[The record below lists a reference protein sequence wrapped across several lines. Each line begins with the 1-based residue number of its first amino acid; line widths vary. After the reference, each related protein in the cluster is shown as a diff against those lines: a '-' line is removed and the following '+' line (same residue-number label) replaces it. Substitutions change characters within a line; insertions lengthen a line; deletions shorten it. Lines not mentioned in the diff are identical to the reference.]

1 MACGLVALMVSRGS
15 SMLMEGI
22 EELKTLTGKWE
33 NAICLVSGVVA
44 GVMLG
49 LGGVMW
55 SESVAIN
62 RISLFGVPWV
72 MLVMLCLFR
81 WIYAPSQRR
90 YLYIAL
96 FFFGICATIHQTL
109 LVAAM
114 GLEIAMGYVQPK
126 LGRNLAMFNG
136 ILYIFFMIAQGT
148 GLVTMLNTSGMV
160 LFIFQS
166 VGIGS
171 VIAYFWLAVKTKETF
186 NEFCRDGVL
195 AVTLWVVAGFPV
207 IGVAGTVFF
216 GFCAFLV
223 FLALAW
229 KTRHLGLEWLVV
241 VGLGL
246 LWVAGASFYFYEP
259 IAGMTNPPMQWGYPR
274 TVDGFFHAL
283 SRGQYEK
290 ATPSPIFEDPFHFLL
305 QIGMLIADIVHEYN
319 WVCIF
324 VALVPLLFF
333 LKMQK
338 RERAWIIA
346 LFAVYLCIGGLL
358 LILMNP
364 QPDRQSA
371 DLSRVFFASSHAL
384 IAIMMGYGFA
394 LAASYIATHYQR
406 MRTAGLMIGIVLL
419 VPALT
424 AFYNGISDTFYG
436 GLGFVPY
443 NRVLLFFVLVS
454 LALTLTALAAQR
466 LLRMSEAPAGT
477 VAEDNN
483 RKVLYGLGAGAVVA
497 LLISLGIVYLRSES
511 LSLPQLMAGLAKLFA
526 PYQYS
531 NPAIAGSL
539 ILIIVAGFI
548 GSLAAYRKRAPL
560 AISLGL
566 FALLPLTSGLWHWAG
581 AEQRNH
587 WFGFWFGHDMFTPP
601 VVGPDGRMTYDA
613 KVRADLLKGTNAALV
628 YPEMAKDTILY
639 GGTDPGRF
647 NPTYAI
653 FCDSFI
659 PDSCKPEADPTFDR
673 RDVYLITQNAL
684 ADGTYL
690 NYLRAQYFRSQQQD
704 PPFFSELART
714 VLKDSP
720 YKTNFLAKVVTP
732 LDSYFT
738 ARGARVERRWRTST
752 SMFTDKEFANLSAL
766 VARLKPGGSQDPVS
780 KWLFDNISKETQD
793 TLTGSAEENRVRGAL
808 ARDLNVL
815 IQREL
820 NQKALLDEKKREK
833 DEIDDKVLSGSGSER
848 LRRNQEELAKEIG
861 TIKVEPLYDSNRF
874 GQVKISDY
882 LQKFIAQN
890 PQSDTRIRLNRL
902 LLEAAYPSEIAK
914 SLGGVYPDREIYIP
928 SPNDLTQCFS
938 EYTSDAARR
947 LQHDNQFPSEPKQL
961 HQGEGVAFT
970 PDGRVQ
976 VYGQVSVMNIN
987 GLLTKVI
994 FDHNPDNEFYIEE
1007 SFPLEWMFPHLTP
1020 YGIIMKIN
1028 RNALPELTDEICRRD
1043 HEFWSKYSE
1052 RTIGNW
1058 ITYDTSVKEIAEF
1071 VQRVYLGRN
1080 LKGFTGDPRFVRD
1093 DQSQKAFSKLRSSI
1107 AGIYSWRLG
1116 MAPSG
1121 AAVPRQYLPKTPE
1134 ESARIL
1140 READFAFKQAFAFC
1154 PYSPEAVY
1162 RYVTLLANTGR
1173 LPDALV
1179 VAETCLK
1186 LDPYNGQVR
1195 NLVNGLRGARQ

>member
-1 MACGLVALMVSRGS
+1 
-15 SMLMEGI
+15 
-22 EELKTLTGKWE
+22 
-33 NAICLVSGVVA
+33 
-44 GVMLG
+44 MLG

-62 RISLFGVPWV
+62 RISLFGAPWV

-90 YLYIAL
+90 YLFAAL

-114 GLEIAMGYVQPK
+114 GLEIAMAYVQPK
-126 LGRNLAMFNG
+126 LGRNLAMFNS

-148 GLVTMLNTSGMV
+148 GLVTMLNTSPMV

-171 VIAYFWLAVKTKETF
+171 LIVYFWLAVKTKETF

-195 AVTLWVVAGFPV
+195 AVTIWIVAGFPV
-207 IGVAGTVFF
+207 IGMVGTIFF
-216 GFCAFLV
+216 FFCGLIV

-229 KTRHLGLEWLVV
+229 KTRKLGLEWLVV
-241 VGLGL
+241 VVLGL
-246 LWVAGASFYFYEP
+246 LWAAGASFYFYEP

-290 ATPSPIFEDPFHFLL
+290 ASPSPIFEDPFHFLL

-346 LFAVYLCIGGLL
+346 LVAVYFFIGVLL

-406 MRTAGLMIGIVLL
+406 MRTAALMVGVVLL

-424 AFYNGISDTFYG
+424 AFYGGISDTFYG
-436 GLGFVPY
+436 GQGFVPY
-443 NRVLLFFVLVS
+443 NSVLLYFVLVTLS
-454 LALTLTALAAQR
+454 LTLTALAAQR
-466 LLRMSEAPAGT
+466 FLRMTDAAATE
-477 VAEDNN
+477 EDKN
-483 RKVLYGLGAGAVVA
+483 RTVLYSLGAGALLA
-497 LLISLGIVYLRSES
+497 LLISLGIVYLRGES
-511 LSLPQLMAGLAKLFA
+511 LTFSQLTAGLGKLFA

-531 NPAIAGSL
+531 LPAIAGSL
-539 ILIIVAGFI
+539 ILLIVLGFI
-548 GSLAAYRKRAPL
+548 GSLVAYKDRAPL

-581 AEQRNH
+581 SEQRNH
-587 WFGFWFGHDMFTPP
+587 WFGFWFGHDMFNPP
-601 VVGPDGRMTYDA
+601 VVGPDGKMTYDA
-613 KVRADLLKGTNAALV
+613 KVRAELMKGTNAALV
-628 YPEMAKDTILY
+628 YPVMEKDTILY

-704 PPFFSELART
+704 PVFFSELVRT

-720 YKTNFLAKVVTP
+720 YKTNLLAKMVTP
-732 LDSYFT
+732 LDTIFE

-752 SMFTDKEFANLSAL
+752 SMFSEKDFADPGAFVS
-766 VARLKPGGSQDPVS
+766 RLRPGASQDAVS
-780 KWLFDNISKETQD
+780 RWVFDNFSKETQELVTSGRD
-793 TLTGSAEENRVRGAL
+793 QNRLRNSL

-820 NQKALLDEKKREK
+820 NQQALLDERKRDK
-833 DEIDDKVLSGSGSER
+833 DEVDDKLLSGGGSER
-848 LRRNQEELAKEIG
+848 LRRRQEELGKEIAA
-861 TIKVEPLYDSNRF
+861 IKVEPLYDSNRF
-874 GQVKISDY
+874 AQVKISDY

-902 LLEAAYPSEIAK
+902 LLEAAYPTEIPR

-938 EYTSDAARR
+938 EYTSDAAKR
-947 LQHDNQFPSEPKQL
+947 LQHDNQFPNEPKQL
-961 HQGEGVAFT
+961 RQGEGVAFT

-1007 SFPLEWMFPHLTP
+1007 SFPLEWMFPYLTP

-1028 RNALPELTDEICRRD
+1028 RHPLPEITDEICKRD

-1058 ITYDTSVKEIAEF
+1058 ITYDTSVKEIADF

-1080 LKGFTGDPRFVRD
+1080 FKGFTGDRRFVRD
-1093 DQSQKAFSKLRSSI
+1093 DQAQKAFSKLRSSI

-1121 AAVPRQYLPKTPE
+1121 APVPRQYLPKTPE

-1173 LPDALV
+1173 IADAQV

-1195 NLVNGLRGARQ
+1195 GLVNGLRGARQ